1 MRARRRG
8 GPVSEFSRPGPG
20 RRGCNSSATAAFF
33 GRLCRWCPTAAAA
46 LALLLLA
53 TSVAAQETPEA
64 PPAERLGTTTGESSG
79 EPRHSIGPLAKFL
92 AGGALALGVH
102 ESGHV
107 ATDFLCGAPPGIKR
121 VSFGPIPF
129 FAITHDRL
137 SPRREFLVASAG
149 FWMQHAGSEVLL
161 TSRPRLRAAK
171 SPLLK
176 GWLAFNVLASAAYA
190 GAAMAH
196 AGPAER
202 DTRSMAE
209 FLRVDEAAVGG
220 MLLVPAG
227 LDTVRFFKPEA
238 RWAAWASRAAK
249 VAMVLLV
256 AKKAAK

>member
-1 MRARRRG
+1 MVLVAASAG
-8 GPVSEFSRPGPG
+8 AQESRPAPDAP
-20 RRGCNSSATAAFF
+20 SADAAVEQAQ
-33 GRLCRWCPTAAAA
+33 GEVRHPAA
-46 LALLLLA
+46 
-53 TSVAAQETPEA
+53 S
-64 PPAERLGTTTGESSG
+64 
-79 EPRHSIGPLAKFL
+79 LAKFL

-107 ATDFLCGAPPGIKR
+107 ATDFLCGAPPGIKK

-137 SPRREFLVASAG
+137 SPRREFLIASAG
-149 FWMQHAGSEVLL
+149 FWMQHAGSEILL
-161 TSRPRLRAAK
+161 TSRPRLRSARN
-171 SPLLK
+171 PVLK

-196 AGPAER
+196 TGPAER

-220 MLLVPAG
+220 MLLVPAA
-227 LDTVRFFKPEA
+227 LDTVRYFKPEA

-249 VAMVLLV
+249 IAMVVLV
-256 AKKAAK
+256 AKKAGR